1 MNREEVERYLLADGW
16 PCQTL
21 DENTFIS
28 GFSAQDHE
36 KEQERFRLFVRV
48 TDDWLCLTIVPFV
61 TAPAEQAA
69 AQALYRRLLELN
81 HELTLAKF
89 ALDERN
95 VILTV
100 ELPLEELSPSQ
111 LRDGL
116 DAIVYYANAHYAE
129 LLSLTLLS

>member
-1 MNREEVERYLLADGW
+1 MNRDEVERYLLADGW

-21 DENTFIS
+21 DDSTFIS
-28 GFSAQDHE
+28 GFSARDQE
-36 KEQERFRLFVRV
+36 REQERFRLFVRV
-48 TDDWLCLTIVPFV
+48 TEDWLCLTIVPFV
-61 TAPAEQAA
+61 TAPAEQSA
-69 AQALYRRLLELN
+69 AQVLYRRLLELN

-89 ALDERN
+89 AIDAQN

>member
-1 MNREEVERYLLADGW
+1 M
-16 PCQTL
+16 
-21 DENTFIS
+21 
-28 GFSAQDHE
+28 
-36 KEQERFRLFVRV
+36 
-48 TDDWLCLTIVPFV
+48 
-61 TAPAEQAA
+61 
-69 AQALYRRLLELN
+69 ELN

-100 ELPLEELSPSQ
+100 ELPLEELTPGQ